1 MMKNL
6 IIFILLLVSVCP
18 IYGRTLKIVKLNTE
32 TIKIGINNRVCVV
45 GSTFEETEEIKWS
58 VPKQDMWA
66 KVVSGSSREL
76 MHFTREA
83 FASKKAKTPAE
94 YFQKINHPSVR
105 ADEMPL
111 LAGKNKSLFPEKRI
125 ALVIGNS
132 NYSFLSSLNNPIND
146 AVDITEKLQSLGFDV
161 FSLYDINYSDF
172 DTALKKFSGT
182 ARDYDVA
189 VMYYCGHGIQYEG
202 LNYLVPVDAR
212 LSVADDLLNCID
224 LEDVYSKLN
233 RTPCTTKLIFL
244 DACRNEAP
252 WKKKNEQFKEQ
263 DASGIRVVFSTGP
276 NKFSYDGN
284 TNRNSPFAEAFLQNV
299 GKPSPN
305 VLSTINAIS
314 ISLDPIST
322 RMGLPKQEVH
332 DFGSSSIDFTFVE
345 QSAQTSGEIV
355 VNDINQLIELA
366 KANDA
371 RAYVPL
377 AKYYLK
383 NAAGITSY
391 EQVHIYAVKAIQA
404 GVDVSEAKDL
414 IKKLELLG
422 FYEVSNYKKP
432 SY

>member
-1 MMKNL
+1 M
-6 IIFILLLVSVCP
+6 
-18 IYGRTLKIVKLNTE
+18 
-32 TIKIGINNRVCVV
+32 
-45 GSTFEETEEIKWS
+45 
-58 VPKQDMWA
+58 A
-66 KVVSGSSREL
+66 
-76 MHFTREA
+76 
-83 FASKKAKTPAE
+83 
-94 YFQKINHPSVR
+94 
-105 ADEMPL
+105 
-111 LAGKNKSLFPEKRI
+111 
-125 ALVIGNS
+125 VI
-132 NYSFLSSLNNPIND
+132 
-146 AVDITEKLQSLGFDV
+146 
-161 FSLYDINYSDF
+161 
-172 DTALKKFSGT
+172 
-182 ARDYDVA
+182 
-189 VMYYCGHGIQYEG
+189 YYCGHGIQYEG

-276 NKFSYDGN
+276 NKFSYDGS